1 MLNSTGGNE
10 TGRAYLQPKYPPE
23 SHTLRQ
29 QPSHIYV
36 CLIEDTG
43 GKLVH
48 DYVLMMMQEVVIVS
62 GLGIDDAFLCWV
74 NGTEDTPLHRAAL
87 FDHVA
92 ISKVLLKAGTHL
104 HRRDRRGAS
113 PLHIAAS
120 TGLPEII
127 EDFLEAGAA
136 LEALTVRGH
145 SPLHMAVLKN
155 SVHVSSLLLNTG
167 ASTEHLGAIHG

>member
-1 MLNSTGGNE
+1 MHSSAGSMGLKTRRCTGLRYST
-10 TGRAYLQPKYPPE
+10 TSPY
-23 SHTLRQ
+23 
-29 QPSHIYV
+29 
-36 CLIEDTG
+36 
-43 GKLVH
+43 
-48 DYVLMMMQEVVIVS
+48 
-62 GLGIDDAFLCWV
+62 
-74 NGTEDTPLHRAAL
+74 
-87 FDHVA
+87 

-167 ASTEHLGAIHG
+167 ASTEPLGAIHG